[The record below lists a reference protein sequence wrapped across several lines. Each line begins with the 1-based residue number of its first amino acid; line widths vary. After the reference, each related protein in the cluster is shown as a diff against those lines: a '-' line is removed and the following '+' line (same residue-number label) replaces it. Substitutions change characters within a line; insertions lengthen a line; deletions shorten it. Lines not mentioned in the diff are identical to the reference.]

1 MLKLGQ
7 IGPTRGHTLS
17 EIASETELLPPC
29 FSFVTRSSVP
39 MSDREP
45 SKTSAW
51 PTAGKPLGRLPH
63 WTTCAW
69 SDIGCLVAIETYSG
83 GCHCGRVRFNVRADL
98 SEMSECNCSI
108 CTKKG
113 ILHLVVPQSAFELLS
128 GKDELAEYQFNTHI
142 AKHWFCRVC
151 GIHSFYVP
159 RSHPDKYSVN
169 ARCLDNVDL
178 SDVRPRHF
186 DGKHWEAA
194 KKLDDERRLR

>member
-1 MLKLGQ
+1 M
-7 IGPTRGHTLS
+7 
-17 EIASETELLPPC
+17 
-29 FSFVTRSSVP
+29 
-39 MSDREP
+39 
-45 SKTSAW
+45 
-51 PTAGKPLGRLPH
+51 
-63 WTTCAW
+63 
-69 SDIGCLVAIETYSG
+69 AIETYSG

-98 SEMSECNCSI
+98 SEISECNCSI

-113 ILHLVVPQSAFELLS
+113 ILHLVVPQSAFELRS
-128 GKDELAEYQFNTHI
+128 GKDELTEYQFNTHI

-178 SDVRPRHF
+178 SGVRPRHF

-194 KKLDDERRLR
+194 KKLDDERPLS